1 MTLNYFSIF
10 YKVKSKQ
17 LPSRLMVSNGH
28 ILETFDSTDT

>member
-1 MTLNYFSIF
+1 MTFNYFFVF

-28 ILETFDSTDT
+28 ILETFESTDT